1 MATIIANK
9 KNGKIVSYRFR
20 AYLGRN
26 EFGEQIARY
35 TTWHI
40 PDGLTPSRAAKAAE
54 KAALAWE
61 RQIKETHKNAAADS
75 EGVSSRQDKKI
86 EFSDFVLNTWFPICI
101 ENGEHKPTTVS
112 FYRYTVNR
120 LVTHFRGRAIQDV
133 STIEI
138 KKYLA
143 YLRKDYRTKQ
153 GKPLSDKTI
162 RHTYCVLVLIFDF
175 AAEER
180 YITESPM
187 RNVDCPKIAKKKV
200 DALSKEQAEYF
211 FTLLPQCDA
220 EFRCMLYLLI
230 TTGLRRGE
238 LLGLRWKNI
247 DFDGL
252 TITVE
257 NNVTYA
263 PGQGNIF
270 GTTKT
275 RESERTIP
283 MLPGVAKELKEYKA
297 AQSAKSRLGLV
308 FPGKID
314 ADKPR
319 APSAITHRVKRFMKK
334 NGLPDL
340 SPHDLRHSCATLLVA
355 NGADIKSIQ
364 EILGHTDA
372 STTLNFYV
380 GTNLERMKEATRKLG
395 DSFGLSY

>member
-20 AYLGRN
+20 AYLGKN
-26 EFGEQIARY
+26 EFGEQIVKY

-40 PDGLTPSRAAKAAE
+40 PDGMTPSKAAKAAE
-54 KAALAWE
+54 KAAGVWE
-61 RQIKETHKNAAADS
+61 KKAKEEHEKAVADS
-75 EGVSSRQDKKI
+75 KGVSQRRSEKT
-86 EFSDFVLNTWFPICI
+86 EFSDFVLNTWFPLFI

-120 LVTHFRGRAIQDV
+120 IVTHLRGRAIQDIN
-133 STIEI
+133 TIEI

-143 YLRKDYRTKQ
+143 YLRKDYKTKQ

-175 AAEER
+175 AAEEKF
-180 YITESPM
+180 IAENPM

-211 FTLLPQCDA
+211 FTLLPQCDI

-238 LLGLRWKNI
+238 LLGLRWNNI

-275 RESERTIP
+275 TESERVIP
-283 MLPGVAKELKEYKA
+283 LLPGVATELKAYKTT
-297 AQSAKSRLGLV
+297 QNPNTKLGLV
-308 FPGKID
+308 FPGKKD

-319 APSAITHRVKRFMKK
+319 APAAITHRVKRFMKK

-395 DSFGLSY
+395 DSFGLSH

>member
-35 TTWHI
+35 ATWHI

-54 KAALAWE
+54 TAALAWE
-61 RQIKETHKNAAADS
+61 RQIKETYKNAAADS

-162 RHTYCVLVLIFDF
+162 RHPVIRQYRHP
-175 AAEER
+175 AEKTVSR
-180 YITESPM
+180 GRSRGYKKPHQSRAGAESS
-187 RNVDCPKIAKKKV
+187 RHNSTAEIAR
-200 DALSKEQAEYF
+200 S
-211 FTLLPQCDA
+211 
-220 EFRCMLYLLI
+220 
-230 TTGLRRGE
+230 
-238 LLGLRWKNI
+238 
-247 DFDGL
+247 
-252 TITVE
+252 
-257 NNVTYA
+257 
-263 PGQGNIF
+263 
-270 GTTKT
+270 
-275 RESERTIP
+275 
-283 MLPGVAKELKEYKA
+283 
-297 AQSAKSRLGLV
+297 
-308 FPGKID
+308 
-314 ADKPR
+314 
-319 APSAITHRVKRFMKK
+319 
-334 NGLPDL
+334 
-340 SPHDLRHSCATLLVA
+340 
-355 NGADIKSIQ
+355 
-364 EILGHTDA
+364 
-372 STTLNFYV
+372 
-380 GTNLERMKEATRKLG
+380 
-395 DSFGLSY
+395 